1 VTGAER
7 PAAPTP
13 QVPPWRI
20 AAAAIVLAALC
31 LMGAILVPVYLHNVE
46 LERFLRQAQPSSEEA
61 LQQTI
66 IDKGHALGL
75 DIVPD
80 HLQIRRPPG
89 TSHMDVHYVVRVSL
103 WLYTVDLHFSS
114 NTASASK

>member
-1 VTGAER
+1 VTGAEH
-7 PAAPTP
+7 AATSP

-114 NTASASK
+114 NIGSEGK